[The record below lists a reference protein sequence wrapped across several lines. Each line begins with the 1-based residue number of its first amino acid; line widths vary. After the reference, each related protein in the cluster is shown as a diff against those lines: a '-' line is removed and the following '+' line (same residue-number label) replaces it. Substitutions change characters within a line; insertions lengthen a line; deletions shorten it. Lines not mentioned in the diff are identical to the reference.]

1 MKRGGIRPMSV
12 VSLAAL
18 FTAMSMLCSMSVALA
33 ADESALGAPEEL
45 RSRLSAMAP
54 NAQCD
59 WFAKSMRQNQLTKAS
74 DAQLLAIL
82 QSLESSALFCPV
94 KRMIEQTP
102 EYEFL
107 MLRRERVN
115 ESDPLP
121 DTPERMFVRMRHD
134 PLTLYARWENDG
146 ARAGQEVLYDAGKDS
161 KKMLAHVGGLFG
173 VVSMHIAIDGA
184 IARAQ
189 SRHTVRDLGM
199 GFILAQLEADLDR
212 TRAHNASTRPSSVKV
227 ARDAGRR
234 YAEVVYDNPGMPPYY
249 AKQTRFW
256 LDLREP
262 LIRMVESRDN
272 NGEVFEHIV
281 FESLERKKLT
291 PNAFDPKNPEY
302 RF

>member
-1 MKRGGIRPMSV
+1 MKRNGMRRLFV
-12 VSLAAL
+12 VPCVMIGML
-18 FTAMSMLCSMSVALA
+18 FSMSVTIAAEEAALA
-33 ADESALGAPEEL
+33 APDEL
-45 RSRLSAMAP
+45 RNRLAAMAP
-54 NAQCD
+54 AAQCD
-59 WFAKSMRQNQLTKAS
+59 WLAKSMRQNQLTKAS
-74 DAQLLAIL
+74 DAQLLVIL
-82 QSLESSALFCPV
+82 QSLESTALFCPV

-115 ESDPLP
+115 ESDALP
-121 DTPERMFVRMRHD
+121 DVPERMFVRMRHD

-173 VVSMHIAIDGA
+173 VVSMHVAIDGA

-199 GFILAQLEADLDR
+199 GFILAQLEADLER
-212 TRAHNASTRPSSVKV
+212 SRARNASTRPASVRV
-227 ARDAGRR
+227 AHEAGRR

-272 NGEVFEHIV
+272 SGEVFEHIV
-281 FESLERKKLT
+281 FDSLERKKLA
-291 PNAFDPKNPEY
+291 PNAFDAKNPEY

>member
-1 MKRGGIRPMSV
+1 MKRNRLDRLFLACCMLLGTSV
-12 VSLAAL
+12 
-18 FTAMSMLCSMSVALA
+18 AMS
-33 ADESALGAPEEL
+33 ADETVLGAPDEL

-54 NAQCD
+54 GAQCE
-59 WFAKSMRQNQLTKAS
+59 WFAKSMSQSQLTKAS
-74 DAQLLAIL
+74 DTQLLAIL

-107 MLRRERVN
+107 MLRRERVR
-115 ESDPLP
+115 ESDALP
-121 DTPERMFVRMRHD
+121 EVPERMFVRMRHE

-161 KKMLAHVGGLFG
+161 RKMLAHVGGLFG
-173 VVSMHIAIDGA
+173 VVSMNVAIDGA

-199 GFILAQLEADLDR
+199 GFILSQLEADLER
-212 TRAHNASTRPSSVKV
+212 SRARNASTRPANVKV
-227 ARDAGRR
+227 AREGSRR
-234 YAEVVYDNPGMPPYY
+234 YAEVVYDNPSTPPYY

-272 NGEVFEHIV
+272 SGEVFEHIV
-281 FESLERKKLT
+281 FESLERKKLA
-291 PNAFDPKNPEY
+291 PNAFDAKNPEY

>member
-1 MKRGGIRPMSV
+1 MKRDVLMPLCM
-12 VSLAAL
+12 AL
-18 FTAMSMLCSMSVALA
+18 CAWIGMPAALA
-33 ADESALGAPEEL
+33 ADDAALGAPEEL

-54 NAQCD
+54 AAQCD
-59 WFAKSMRQNQLTKAS
+59 WFAGSMSQNQLAKAP
-74 DAQLLAIL
+74 DAHLLVIL
-82 QSLESSALFCPV
+82 QTLESSALFCPV

-115 ESDPLP
+115 ENDVLP
-121 DTPERMFVRMRHD
+121 HIPERMFVRMRHD
-134 PLTLYARWENDG
+134 PLTIYARWEKNG
-146 ARAGQEVLYDAGKDS
+146 ARAGQEVLYDASKDS
-161 KKMLAHVGGLFG
+161 RKMLAHVGGLFG
-173 VVSMHIAIDGA
+173 VVSMNVAIDGA

-199 GFILAQLEADLDR
+199 GFIVAQLESDLEKS
-212 TRAHNASTRPSSVKV
+212 RARNLSTRPASVRI
-227 ARDAGRR
+227 AREGGRR
-234 YAEVVYDNPGMPPYY
+234 YAEVVYDNPAMPPYY

-272 NGEVFEHIV
+272 NGDVFEHIV
-281 FESLERKKLT
+281 FESMERKTLA
-291 PNAFDPKNPEY
+291 PDAFDAKNPEY

>member
-1 MKRGGIRPMSV
+1 MKRIRTGRVFLACCMLIGTSV
-12 VSLAAL
+12 AASADEAAL
-18 FTAMSMLCSMSVALA
+18 GTP
-33 ADESALGAPEEL
+33 DEL
-45 RSRLSAMAP
+45 RSRLTAMAP
-54 NAQCD
+54 GAQCD
-59 WFAKSMRQNQLTKAS
+59 WFARSMSQNQLAKAF

-115 ESDPLP
+115 ESDTLP
-121 DTPERMFVRMRHD
+121 DTPERMFVRMRHE
-134 PLTLYARWENDG
+134 PLTLYARWENNG
-146 ARAGQEVLYDAGKDS
+146 ARAGQEVLYDARKDNR
-161 KKMLAHVGGLFG
+161 KMLAHVGGLFG
-173 VVSMHIAIDGA
+173 VVSMNIAIDGA

-199 GFILAQLEADLDR
+199 GFILSQLEADLDR
-212 TRAHNASTRPSSVKV
+212 SRARGASTRPANVKV
-227 ARDAGRR
+227 ARDGGRR
-234 YAEVVYDNPGMPPYY
+234 FAEVVYDNPGTPPYY

-281 FESLERKKLT
+281 FESLERKKLA
-291 PNAFDPKNPEY
+291 PNAFDAKNPEY

>member
-1 MKRGGIRPMSV
+1 MKRNRIRRWCAVVFTV
-12 VSLAAL
+12 VSAA
-18 FTAMSMLCSMSVALA
+18 MGMLCGISAATA
-33 ADESALGAPEEL
+33 ADEAALGAPDEL
-45 RSRLSAMAP
+45 RSRLSAMVPA
-54 NAQCD
+54 AQCD
-59 WFAKSMRQNQLTKAS
+59 WFAKSISQNQLTQAS

-94 KRMIEQTP
+94 KRMIDQTP

-107 MLRRERVN
+107 MLRRERLN
-115 ESDPLP
+115 ESDTLP
-121 DTPERMFVRMRHD
+121 DVPERMFVRMRHE
-134 PLTLYARWENDG
+134 PLTLYARWEKDG
-146 ARAGQEVLYDAGKDS
+146 ARAGQEVLYDASKDS

-173 VVSMHIAIDGA
+173 VVSMNVAIDGA

-189 SRHTVRDLGM
+189 SRHTVRNLGM
-199 GFILAQLEADLDR
+199 GFILAQLESDLER
-212 TRAHNASTRPSSVKV
+212 SRARNVSTRPASVKV

-281 FESLERKKLT
+281 FESLERKKLA
-291 PNAFDPKNPEY
+291 PNAFDAKNPEY